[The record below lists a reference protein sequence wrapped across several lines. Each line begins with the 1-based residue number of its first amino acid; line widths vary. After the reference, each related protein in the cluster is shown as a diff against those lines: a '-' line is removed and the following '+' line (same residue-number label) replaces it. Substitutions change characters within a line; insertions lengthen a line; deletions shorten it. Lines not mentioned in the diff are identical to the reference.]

1 MLDGKVALVTGAS
14 RGIGQAVAKALG
26 SAGATV
32 VGTSTSDSGA
42 TGISNYLRDAR
53 CRGAGV
59 KLNVNDGAE
68 TEAVL
73 AQIESEHGSVAILVN
88 NAGITRDN
96 LLLRMKDAEWD
107 EIMETNLK
115 SVFRLSKLVIRP
127 MMKARFGRIIN
138 ITSVVG
144 SMGNAGQ
151 VNYAAA
157 KAGVA
162 GFSRSLAKEVGSRN
176 ITVNCVAP
184 GFIDTDMTS
193 ELPDEQ
199 KNAMLAHIPL
209 GRFGQVQEI
218 AAAVTFLASDGAAYV
233 TGSTLH
239 VNGGMYMD

>member
-42 TGISNYLRDAR
+42 TCISNYLRDAR

-193 ELPDEQ
+193 GLPDEQ
-199 KNAMLAHIPL
+199 KNAMLVHIPL